1 MTDLNNY
8 QKRVLS
14 QWGQDGVI
22 EKIFDIIGT
31 TNKYFVEFESS
42 GNDSVM
48 GNTDYLRRRGFDGLL
63 MDGSLF

>member
-31 TNKYFVEFESS
+31 TNKYFVEFGSS
-42 GNDSVM
+42 GI
-48 GNTDYLRRRGFDGLL
+48 
-63 MDGSLF
+63 